1 MSRLSA
7 LIAAVVMAVAVTVAV
22 APAAGAQTSSADE
35 FGTAWTQASCEARG
49 GTFSSSECSGFIGDG
64 ASKAVDGDDPGD
76 ALGQIQDRAI
86 EWTPT
91 VITIFGTI
99 LAFGFAMVLLALGVR
114 KALSKLT
121 MLVRKS

>member
-1 MSRLSA
+1 MKQTLRVVGL
-7 LIAAVVMAVAVTVAV
+7 AVVGVLTSAAVAVAAPNDGTMEAV
-22 APAAGAQTSSADE
+22 SGDSPSDVL
-35 FGTAWTQASCEARG
+35 TQ
-49 GTFSSSECSGFIGDG
+49 
-64 ASKAVDGDDPGD
+64 V
-76 ALGQIQDRAI
+76 QDRAI